1 MKFKA
6 ALETEPDLTLQKA
19 LDIAGHLKE
28 YEFSPAPCDE
38 SDFFREHLAHHLD
51 PDMDLRW
58 LSGLSVQAK
67 GIKLMQRLG
76 ASQTEYGFVSA
87 RGRSLHS
94 MAPYEEPEKTLTSQA
109 MTDEKL
115 EVVEVLGQ
123 TALFTNGR
131 VTEQELPEGLYRY
144 DLREGESI
152 AFATIERNVAV
163 NHAGTI
169 LTKAPLDFGGQ
180 EYFVFDEDTS
190 PNFLGYDLTPEEFLQ
205 TDFTQEDQEESSGP
219 QMGGI
224 QA

>member
-1 MKFKA
+1 MAEMSDEVKGLRKEIEAGAVVPLSRGNGRLQWDFDQ
-6 ALETEPDLTLQKA
+6 AL
-19 LDIAGHLKE
+19 
-28 YEFSPAPCDE
+28 
-38 SDFFREHLAHHLD
+38 
-51 PDMDLRW
+51 
-58 LSGLSVQAK
+58 
-67 GIKLMQRLG
+67 
-76 ASQTEYGFVSA
+76 
-87 RGRSLHS
+87 
-94 MAPYEEPEKTLTSQA
+94 
-109 MTDEKL
+109 TDEKL

-144 DLREGESI
+144 DLREGENL

-180 EYFVFDEDTS
+180 EYFVFDDDTS

-205 TDFTQEDQEESSGP
+205 TDFTQTDAQEEDTAP

-224 QA
+224 QS